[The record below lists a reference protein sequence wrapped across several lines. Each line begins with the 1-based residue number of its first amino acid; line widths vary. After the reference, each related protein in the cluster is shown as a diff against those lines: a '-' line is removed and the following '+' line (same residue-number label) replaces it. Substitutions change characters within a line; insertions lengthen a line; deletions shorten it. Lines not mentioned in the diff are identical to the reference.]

1 MKRRFQSGS
10 AKRKEKAKRLK
21 NESKGKQTFEQLGWK
36 KLSTTAELETK
47 SRISLSVL
55 DDNGERHKSQ
65 EASLE
70 LVQEESDSKIP
81 SKNLVEDKNFQMRT
95 TNHNVETESSLLM
108 AASSANR
115 HFSSSIEEHL
125 SSLVEEHT
133 SSY

>member
-81 SKNLVEDKNFQMRT
+81 SKNLVEDKNLQLRT
-95 TNHNVETESSLLM
+95 SNHNAETDSSLLKV
-108 AASSANR
+108 ASSANA
-115 HFSSSIEEHL
+115 HFSSSIE
-125 SSLVEEHT
+125 
-133 SSY
+133 